1 MPEIPYSPHT
11 FIDPPEGGAGGLC
24 PAIEGSGALSL
35 DTGTNHAKHHLG
47 HAGGHRHFLGAIL
60 LTLSFAVVEV
70 VAGWWSGSLA
80 LISDAGHMVTDS
92 SALGLAAL
100 AAWFAKRPPS
110 LRHTYGLVRLEI
122 LVALLNSLLMLV
134 LIGWI
139 VLEAIDRFGAPNA
152 VNGSA
157 VMGVAAIGLAV
168 NAGVAWRLHH
178 GGDDLNTRAAL
189 LHVLGDLLGSVAAL
203 TSGAVIWFTGWLWVD
218 PALSLGVAALILVSA
233 VRLLNDAVHVLLEA
247 VPAHI
252 DIRELVQGLARI
264 EGVNSV
270 HDLHVWSL
278 SSGQIALSA
287 HLNLDCF
294 ADWPR
299 ILATARE
306 QLAGFGIGHATLQ
319 PEEKSSCPSSAS
331 NSPVN

>member
-1 MPEIPYSPHT
+1 MPES
-11 FIDPPEGGAGGLC
+11 
-24 PAIEGSGALSL
+24 LSL
-35 DTGTNHAKHHLG
+35 DTGASHAEHHLG
-47 HAGGHRHFLGAIL
+47 HAGEHRHFIGAIL
-60 LTLSFAVVEV
+60 LTLGFAIVEA

-80 LISDAGHMVTDS
+80 LISDAGHMLTDS

-122 LVALLNSLLMLV
+122 LAALFNSLLMLA

-139 VLEAIDRFGAPNA
+139 AFEAIDRFNAPHP
-152 VNGSA
+152 VDGST
-157 VMGVAAIGLAV
+157 VMWVAAMGLLV
-168 NAGVAWRLHH
+168 NVLVAWRLHH

-203 TSGAVIWFTGWLWVD
+203 ASGAIIWFTDWLWVD
-218 PALSLGVAALILVSA
+218 PALSLLVVALILVSA
-233 VRLLNDAVHVLLEA
+233 WRLLNDAVRVLLEA

-252 DIRELVQGLARI
+252 DIAELARNLAAI
-264 EGVNSV
+264 DGVHSV

-287 HLNLDCF
+287 HLDLNQMH
-294 ADWPR
+294 AWPA
-299 ILATARE
+299 ILAQARSH
-306 QLAGFGIGHATLQ
+306 LAALGIGHATLQ
-319 PEEKSSCPSSAS
+319 PEQRAS
-331 NSPVN
+331 PLIE